1 MENLMTEA
9 VKSAISNEF
18 AKEVLESRKYGESLK
33 GANRAAMIQLF
44 ENTQEDVQKQL
55 NEGTL
60 TSDIAQFTPILLPM
74 VRRIYPQLIANEL
87 LGVQPMSMPTG
98 YMYAL
103 VNQYLGD
110 GLRKVEDRTR
120 PAGVVYTVN
129 ATDAAAIEA
138 GIAAGEIV
146 PGTAAIQ
153 KDGVK
158 VGTLLYV
165 EKDIQTN
172 VVGAEQ
178 HVGTKLL
185 VTILPDDSAN
195 GFTPTLPSD
204 DVTLASGDSFD
215 IVDTG
220 GTVTGLT
227 VKATYSNESSFAHI
241 LKNYT
246 GPYTTIAAEHLGDE
260 MREIGFSIARKS
272 IEAQS
277 RALKAK
283 YTVEAFQD
291 LNAQHGLNMDS
302 ELMSLMQY
310 EIQAELDR
318 EIVSFVKNNSQWLPD
333 MQFGLQT
340 NMQVPDGRWEIERYR
355 AQAIRIDKESVQIG
369 LDTKRGQGNI
379 LLVSPKVCTMLEQV
393 GSFQAAPVASSVIQP
408 ISGGVAGTFNNKY
421 KVVVDQYAEDDFC
434 TVLYKGAN
442 NKDAMGM
449 FCPYVPLSFTK
460 VTDYVTGQP
469 VIIAKT
475 RYALDTIPGVVN
487 AESNDRAK
495 CYARSFGVNF
505 TNTVLA

>member
-18 AKEVLESRKYGESLK
+18 AKEILESEKYGSVLT
-33 GANRAAMIQLF
+33 GASRDTMIQLF
-44 ENTQEDVQKQL
+44 ENTQADVQKQL
-55 NEGTL
+55 TEGTL

-110 GLRKVEDRTR
+110 GLRKVDDRTR
-120 PAGVVYTVN
+120 PAGVVYTVS
-129 ATDAAAIEA
+129 ASDASAIEA
-138 GIAAGEIV
+138 GIADGSII
-146 PGTAAIQ
+146 PGTTKILNS
-153 KDGVK
+153 DGDA
-158 VGTLLYV
+158 VGTLLYI

-172 VVGAEQ
+172 VLGAEQ

-185 VTILPDDSAN
+185 ATIDIDTVSSADLVL
-195 GFTPTLPSD
+195 GAGET
-204 DVTLASGDSFD
+204 FD
-215 IVDTG
+215 LG
-220 GTVTGLT
+220 NAAGLT

-246 GPYTTIAAEHLGDE
+246 GPYSTVDAEHLGDE
-260 MREIGFSIARKS
+260 MREVGFSIAKKS

-302 ELMSLMQY
+302 ELMSVMQY

-340 NMQVPDGRWEIERYR
+340 NVQIPDGRWEIERYR

-393 GSFQAAPVASSVIQP
+393 GSFQTAPISSSVTQP

-487 AESNDRAK
+487 PKSNDRAK
-495 CYARSFGVNF
+495 SYARSFGVNF
-505 TNTVLA
+505 ANTILA

>member
-1 MENLMTEA
+1 MEMLNEA
-9 VKSAISNEF
+9 VRTAVSNEYASEIF
-18 AKEVLESRKYGESLK
+18 KSSKYGEKLT
-33 GANRAAMIQLF
+33 GAQHDNMIQLF
-44 ENTQEDVQKQL
+44 ENTQAEVMKQL

-98 YMYAL
+98 YMYAM

-120 PAGVVYTVN
+120 PAGAVYTVS
-129 ATDAAAIEA
+129 ASDASAIEA
-138 GIAAGEIV
+138 GITAG
-146 PGTAAIQ
+146 TIQ
-153 KDGVK
+153 TGVTK
-158 VGTLLYV
+158 VLNSSDDVVGTLLYV
-165 EKDIQTN
+165 EKDVRTN
-172 VVGAEQ
+172 ALGENQ
-178 HVGTKLL
+178 HVGTKILATIDVDSVSRADL
-185 VTILPDDSAN
+185 VLTT
-195 GFTPTLPSD
+195 GE
-204 DVTLASGDSFD
+204 SFSL
-215 IVDTG
+215 

-227 VKATYSNESSFAHI
+227 VVATYSNEAAFAHI

-246 GPYTTIAAEHLGDE
+246 GPYTTVEAEHLGDE
-260 MREIGFSIARKS
+260 MREVGFSIARKS
-272 IEAQS
+272 IEAKS

-291 LNAQHGLNMDS
+291 LNAQHGLTMDS
-302 ELMSLMQY
+302 ELMSTMQY
-310 EIQAELDR
+310 EIQSELDR
-318 EIVSFVKNNSQWLPD
+318 EIVSFVKNNSSWLPD
-333 MQFGLQT
+333 MQFGTQT
-340 NMQVPDGRWEIERYR
+340 NVQIPDGRWEIERYR

-393 GSFQAAPVASSVIQP
+393 GSFNPAPISSDVRQP
-408 ISGGVAGTFNNKY
+408 ISGGTAGTFNNKY
-421 KVVVDQYAEDDFC
+421 KVVVDQYADDNYC
-434 TVLYKGAN
+434 TVLYKGAS

-475 RYALDTIPGVVN
+475 RYALGTIPGVVN
-487 AESNDRAK
+487 PDSNDRAK
-495 CYARSFGVNF
+495 SYARSFGVNF
-505 TNTVLA
+505 ANTILA

>member
-1 MENLMTEA
+1 MEMLNEA
-9 VKSAISNEF
+9 VRTAVSNEYASEIF
-18 AKEVLESRKYGESLK
+18 KSSKYGEKLT
-33 GANRAAMIQLF
+33 GAQRDSMIQLF
-44 ENTQEDVQKQL
+44 ENTQAEVMKQL

-98 YMYAL
+98 YMYAM

-120 PAGVVYTVN
+120 PAGVVYTVS
-129 ATDAAAIEA
+129 ASDASAIEA
-138 GIAAGEIV
+138 GITAG
-146 PGTAAIQ
+146 TIQ
-153 KDGVK
+153 TGVTK
-158 VGTLLYV
+158 VLNSSGDVVGTLLYV
-165 EKDIQTN
+165 EKDVRTN
-172 VVGAEQ
+172 ALGTDQ
-178 HVGTKLL
+178 HVGTKILATIDVDSVSKADL
-185 VTILPDDSAN
+185 VLTT
-195 GFTPTLPSD
+195 GE
-204 DVTLASGDSFD
+204 SFSL
-215 IVDTG
+215 

-227 VKATYSNESSFAHI
+227 VVTTYSNEAAFAHI

-246 GPYTTIAAEHLGDE
+246 GPYTTVEAEHLGDE
-260 MREIGFSIARKS
+260 MREVGFSIARKS
-272 IEAQS
+272 IEAKS

-291 LNAQHGLNMDS
+291 LNAQHGLTMDS
-302 ELMSLMQY
+302 ELMSTMQY
-310 EIQAELDR
+310 EIQSELDR
-318 EIVSFVKNNSQWLPD
+318 EIVSFVKNNSAWLPD
-333 MQFGLQT
+333 MQFGTQT
-340 NMQVPDGRWEIERYR
+340 NVQIPDGRWEIERYR

-393 GSFQAAPVASSVIQP
+393 GSFNPAPISSDVRQP
-408 ISGGVAGTFNNKY
+408 ISGGTAGTFNNKY
-421 KVVVDQYAEDDFC
+421 KVVVDQYADDNYC
-434 TVLYKGAN
+434 TVLYKGAS

-487 AESNDRAK
+487 PDSNDRAK
-495 CYARSFGVNF
+495 SYARSFGVNF
-505 TNTVLA
+505 ANTILA

>member
-1 MENLMTEA
+1 MEMLNEA
-9 VKSAISNEF
+9 VRTAVSNEYASEIF
-18 AKEVLESRKYGESLK
+18 KSSKYGEKLA
-33 GANRAAMIQLF
+33 GAQRDNMIQLF
-44 ENTQEDVQKQL
+44 ENTQAEVMKQL

-98 YMYAL
+98 YMYAM

-120 PAGVVYTVN
+120 PAGAVYTVS
-129 ATDAAAIEA
+129 ASDASAIEA
-138 GIAAGEIV
+138 GITAG
-146 PGTAAIQ
+146 TIQ
-153 KDGVK
+153 TGVTK
-158 VGTLLYV
+158 VLNSSGDVVGTLLYV
-165 EKDIQTN
+165 EKDVRTN
-172 VVGAEQ
+172 ALGTDQ
-178 HVGTKLL
+178 HVGTKILATIDVDSVSRADL
-185 VTILPDDSAN
+185 VLTT
-195 GFTPTLPSD
+195 GE
-204 DVTLASGDSFD
+204 SFSL
-215 IVDTG
+215 

-227 VKATYSNESSFAHI
+227 VVATYSNEAAFAHI

-246 GPYTTIAAEHLGDE
+246 GPYTTVEAEHLGDE
-260 MREIGFSIARKS
+260 MREVGFSIARKS
-272 IEAQS
+272 IEAKS

-291 LNAQHGLNMDS
+291 LNAQHGLTMDS
-302 ELMSLMQY
+302 ELMSTMQY
-310 EIQAELDR
+310 EIQSELDR
-318 EIVSFVKNNSQWLPD
+318 EIVSFVKNNSAWLPD
-333 MQFGLQT
+333 MQFGTQT
-340 NMQVPDGRWEIERYR
+340 NVQIPDGRWEIERYR

-393 GSFQAAPVASSVIQP
+393 GSFNPAPISSDVRQP
-408 ISGGVAGTFNNKY
+408 ISGGTAGTFNNKY
-421 KVVVDQYAEDDFC
+421 KVVVDQYADDNYC
-434 TVLYKGAN
+434 TVLYKGAS

-487 AESNDRAK
+487 PDSNDRAK
-495 CYARSFGVNF
+495 SYARSFGVNF
-505 TNTVLA
+505 ANTILA

>member
-18 AKEVLESRKYGESLK
+18 AKEILESEKYGSSLT
-33 GANRAAMIQLF
+33 GASRDTMIQLF
-44 ENTQEDVQKQL
+44 ENTQADVQKQL
-55 NEGTL
+55 TEGTL

-110 GLRKVEDRTR
+110 GLRKVDDRTR
-120 PAGVVYTVN
+120 PAGVVYTVS
-129 ATDAAAIEA
+129 ASDASAIEA
-138 GIAAGEIV
+138 GIVDGSII
-146 PGTAAIQ
+146 PGTTKILNS
-153 KDGVK
+153 DGDA
-158 VGTLLYV
+158 VGTLLYI

-185 VTILPDDSAN
+185 ATIDIDAVSSADLVL
-195 GFTPTLPSD
+195 GAGET
-204 DVTLASGDSFD
+204 FD
-215 IVDTG
+215 LG
-220 GTVTGLT
+220 NATGLT

-246 GPYTTIAAEHLGDE
+246 GPYSTVDAEHLGDE
-260 MREIGFSIARKS
+260 MREIGFSIAKKS

-302 ELMSLMQY
+302 ELMSVMQY

-333 MQFGLQT
+333 MQFGSQT
-340 NMQVPDGRWEIERYR
+340 NVQIPDGRWEIERYR

-393 GSFQAAPVASSVIQP
+393 GSFHTAPISSSVTQP

-487 AESNDRAK
+487 PKSNDRAK
-495 CYARSFGVNF
+495 SYARSFGVNF
-505 TNTVLA
+505 ANTILA

>member
-18 AKEVLESRKYGESLK
+18 AKVILESEKYGSELT
-33 GANRAAMIQLF
+33 GTTRDTMIQLF
-44 ENTQEDVQKQL
+44 ENTQSDVRKQL
-55 NEGTL
+55 TEGTL

-110 GLRKVEDRTR
+110 GLRKVDDRTR
-120 PAGVVYTVN
+120 PAGVVYTVS
-129 ATDAAAIEA
+129 ASDASVIEA
-138 GIAAGEIV
+138 GITDGSII
-146 PGTAAIQ
+146 PGTT
-153 KDGVK
+153 KVLNSTGET

-165 EKDIQTN
+165 EKNIQTN
-172 VVGAEQ
+172 VLGAEQ

-185 VTILPDDSAN
+185 ATIDVDAVSSADLVL
-195 GFTPTLPSD
+195 GAGETFSL
-204 DVTLASGDSFD
+204 
-215 IVDTG
+215 

-227 VKATYSNESSFAHI
+227 VRSTYSNESSFAHI

-246 GPYTTIAAEHLGDE
+246 GSYSTVDAEHLGDE
-260 MREIGFSIARKS
+260 MREVGFSIAKKS

-302 ELMSLMQY
+302 ELMSVMQY

-340 NMQVPDGRWEIERYR
+340 NVQIPDGRWEIERYR

-393 GSFQAAPVASSVIQP
+393 GSFNPAPISSDVRQP
-408 ISGGVAGTFNNKY
+408 ISGGTAGTFNNKY
-421 KVVVDQYAEDDFC
+421 KVVVDQYADDNYC
-434 TVLYKGAN
+434 TVLYKGAS

-475 RYALDTIPGVVN
+475 RYALGTIPGVVN
-487 AESNDRAK
+487 PDSNDRAK
-495 CYARSFGVNF
+495 SYARSFGVNF
-505 TNTVLA
+505 ANTILA